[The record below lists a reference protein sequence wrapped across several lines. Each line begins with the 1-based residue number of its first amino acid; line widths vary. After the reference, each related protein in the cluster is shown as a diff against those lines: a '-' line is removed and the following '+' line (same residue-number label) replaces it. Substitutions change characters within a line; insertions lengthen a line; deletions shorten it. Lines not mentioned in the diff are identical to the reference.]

1 MQCSGIWCSVYRI
14 THHYTADD
22 SKLNTD
28 EVIKSKLQ
36 LLGLC
41 ALTLRKRSLVW
52 CFLFIW
58 ATVESHSGIAPSAVV
73 VVTEGP
79 VFLCTIPFWCSKRYG
94 VFVCLFSI
102 SITTENECLA
112 QSCGLVVS
120 SFRVH
125 DENNRFMYTFSD
137 KDSVEKLSTFCTDTS
152 VLPISVVRMML

>member
-1 MQCSGIWCSVYRI
+1 
-14 THHYTADD
+14 
-22 SKLNTD
+22 
-28 EVIKSKLQ
+28 
-36 LLGLC
+36 
-41 ALTLRKRSLVW
+41 
-52 CFLFIW
+52 
-58 ATVESHSGIAPSAVV
+58 
-73 VVTEGP
+73 
-79 VFLCTIPFWCSKRYG
+79 